1 MQGKNAVRAYEAA
14 AQQGSSLAEYYLGY
28 IYHHGTAVK
37 KNDDEAF
44 ILYTRAAAK
53 GHVYAIDTLEKMKLK
68 H

>member
-1 MQGKNAVRAYEAA
+1 MTWRLFVATAR
-14 AQQGSSLAEYYLGY
+14 QGSTLAEYYLGY

-44 ILYTRAAAK
+44 IWYTRAAVK